1 LRVAGVEESD
11 EVVLAHWAV
20 DFLDAIEEQDEN
32 DYQTP
37 SKSNFFDAVSA
48 KFGVEWFS
56 GVLANDVKPFGV
68 EVIIV
73 EPGAFRT
80 DWTCL
85 RSRTGIFAPAG
96 TVSLC
101 AERRALRIVGGGR
114 DARVAVVATS
124 GC

>member
-1 LRVAGVEESD
+1 LG
-11 EVVLAHWAV
+11 V
-20 DFLDAIEEQDEN
+20 DFLGSIEGQDEN
-32 DYQTP
+32 DYRNTFEV
-37 SKSNFFDAVSA
+37 NFFDAVSA
-48 KFGVEWFS
+48 KFGVEGFS

-101 AERRALRIVGGGR
+101 AGCTTPANGVAWSGVAPRSLIQRGWRRARRSL
-114 DARVAVVATS
+114 
-124 GC
+124 